1 MLRIKVDEQIVGN
14 VTDLPGAEGSEWSTN
29 EEGQTTRTVEDKSGT
44 LLELQIG
51 PDGSLLN
58 LQIPPPTVTEETVE
72 ESSSSQSGDP
82 QQGGG
87 AQEAA
92 GQVTNQAGQAVQGV
106 QDTVGS
112 GHRRRG
118 YGSGPRTRRGAH
130 RRRRS
135 AAGRRP
141 TAAGWPA
148 AGSVRWRTRA
158 ERCRDADLSRLTQLR
173 PPAGA
178 AVRKE

>member
-14 VTDLPGAEGSEWSTN
+14 VTDLPGAEGTEWSTN

-44 LLELQIG
+44 LIELQIG

-92 GQVTNQAGQAVQGV
+92 GQVTDQAGQAVQGV
-106 QDTVGS
+106 QDTVG
-112 GHRRRG
+112 GVTDQAQG
-118 YGSGPRTRRGAH
+118 LVGG
-130 RRRRS
+130 
-135 AAGRRP
+135 
-141 TAAGWPA
+141 
-148 AGSVRWRTRA
+148 
-158 ERCRDADLSRLTQLR
+158 LTGGQQQQ
-173 PPAGA
+173 GQ
-178 AVRKE
+178 